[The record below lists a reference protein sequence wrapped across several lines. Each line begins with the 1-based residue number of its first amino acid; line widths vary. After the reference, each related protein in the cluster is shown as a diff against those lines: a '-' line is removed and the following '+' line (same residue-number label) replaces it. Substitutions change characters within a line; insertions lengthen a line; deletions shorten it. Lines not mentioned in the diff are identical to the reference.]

1 MNFFKTSVLSGIQT
15 AAKLVLGLLT
25 NKLIAIYIGSE
36 GFAIVGQF
44 KDLLKTGS
52 SLGQLGLDKGLVK
65 YSALYEN
72 KKAELRQILSTAV
85 IAQLVVSAVLAFV
98 TIIFREPILNL
109 LVGNSEQANLI
120 WIIALGLL
128 PMVFHSTLLSILNG
142 WHLIKKYVWVSII
155 EYFAASILTLALIYF
170 FRLDGLLIS
179 LGLVPV
185 LKFLIVI
192 CYLRY
197 HNFDW
202 DYFFDGFKTPPLKKL
217 LHFSAM
223 TISGTISLSLVL
235 IATRKILSAKFG
247 LDYAGYWEALWR
259 ISSLFV
265 MVLTSAFGF
274 YLLPTFSKLYTKY
287 LRKEIFNIWKITIP
301 TTILA
306 GLILFFLKDF
316 VIQLIFSEE
325 FLVISGL
332 IGFQILGG
340 ILKVNSWVLGNLIL
354 AKAHTKVFIGVQ
366 VGWALL
372 FFLLSLLFLNL
383 YGFWGISVAYFVAY
397 LIHFI
402 FMNVYFKKLLWRKA

>member
-36 GFAIVGQF
+36 GFAIVGQI

-65 YSALYEN
+65 YSALYED

-142 WHLIKKYVWVSII
+142 WHLIKKHVWVSII
-155 EYFAASILTLALIYF
+155 EYFAASILTLVLIYF

-185 LKFLIVI
+185 LKFLIVV

-383 YGFWGISVAYFVAY
+383 YGFWGISVAYCSAY

-402 FMNVYFKKLLWRKA
+402 FMNVYFKKLLWRKS

>member
-36 GFAIVGQF
+36 GFAIVGQI

-65 YSALYEN
+65 YSALYED
-72 KKAELRQILSTAV
+72 KKAELRQILSTAI

-185 LKFLIVI
+185 LKFLIVV

-383 YGFWGISVAYFVAY
+383 YGFWGISVAYCSAY

>member
-36 GFAIVGQF
+36 GFAIVGQI

-65 YSALYEN
+65 YSALYED
-72 KKAELRQILSTAV
+72 KKAELRQILSTAI

-185 LKFLIVI
+185 LKFLIVV

-372 FFLLSLLFLNL
+372 FFLFSLLFLNL
-383 YGFWGISVAYFVAY
+383 YGFWGISVAYCSAY